1 MPSAMKT
8 DSFRNLKLMKKIF
21 LFPCLLLAFALGAC
35 SSDEETDMTIELASP
50 QLKATTN
57 VNMVTIT
64 WTEIPKTAGYAYRFD
79 GGEYT
84 EVGADV
90 LKYTG
95 AMTDGAHVFEIY
107 AVGNKTHTTDS
118 AVRKIEFEISLTL
131 PSPQPKAVT
140 VGSTT
145 TISWDA
151 VPNAAGYAYSVDGA
165 AEVTVKADVLSYSS
179 DFSGGKHTFAIR
191 ALGDGGVT
199 SADSAVKSIEFDVV
213 DTSNGVYA
221 KKTSG
226 AIVKLTEGAAGI
238 FTTTLDCSAADS
250 FTVLI
255 DNAEHGFME
264 FSGNGCV
271 GTVNSEYSSM
281 PFYNTVFTGY
291 VRESIGRLSKT
302 GTLRPLYTNLEA
314 DGKVYLKIDCTDPDS
329 PIYYMQ
335 LEKAADATTV
345 LELYFDL
352 FTYGG
357 DWVNQNK
364 GGTGVDKTVDALVD
378 GTEAG
383 TKSGATTGTKQ
394 GYTLV
399 SSSEPGVEAYMAN
412 RGITGWA
419 AENIYEYPGYIRL
432 GVSKPK
438 TSPSELFGVLTTPEL
453 NAAGNLKVTFDGLR
467 FASEGDISVKVL
479 GGGTIAAAS
488 VVVDG
493 SGNPVSITPEAGNDT
508 FLIKLAYNTKFANAA
523 QKSWSNFTFTV
534 ENATA
539 QTRISWDSSSAGT
552 SSAGRYCL
560 DNIVIKKN

>member
-1 MPSAMKT
+1 
-8 DSFRNLKLMKKIF
+8 MKKIL

-64 WTEIPKTAGYAYRFD
+64 WTEIAKTAGYAYRFD

-84 EVGADV
+84 QVGADV

-95 AMTDGAHVFEIY
+95 AMSDGSHTFEIY
-107 AVGNKTHTTDS
+107 AVGNNIHTTDS
-118 AVRKIEFEISLTL
+118 AVRKIEFEINLTL

-140 VGSTT
+140 TGSTT
-145 TISWDA
+145 TISWKA

-165 AEVTVKADVLSYSS
+165 DEVKVGANVLSYSAS
-179 DFSGGKHTFAIR
+179 FSGGKHTFTIR

-199 SADSAVKSIEFDVV
+199 SADSPAKSIEFDVV
-213 DTSNGVYA
+213 DTSTGVYA
-221 KKTSG
+221 KKASG
-226 AIVKLTEGAAGI
+226 AIVKLTEGASGI
-238 FTTTLDCSAADS
+238 FTTSLDCTATDS

-255 DNAEHGFME
+255 DNTEYGFTE
-264 FSGNGCV
+264 YGGNGCV

-281 PFYNTVFTGY
+281 PFYNGVFTGY

-302 GTLRPLYTNLEA
+302 GTLRPLYTNLQTDA
-314 DGKVYLKIDCTDPDS
+314 KVSLKIDCTDPDT
-329 PIYYMQ
+329 PRYYMQ
-335 LEKAADATTV
+335 LEQEADPAMV

-357 DWVNQNK
+357 DWVNTNK
-364 GGTGVDKTVDALVD
+364 GGTGLDAIVSATID
-378 GTEAG
+378 GTEPG

-399 SSSEPGVEAYMAN
+399 SSTEPGVEAYMAN
-412 RGITGWA
+412 RGITGWT
-419 AENIYEYPGYIRL
+419 AENIYEFPGYIRL
-432 GVSKPK
+432 SVKGTPNK
-438 TSPSELFGVLTTPEL
+438 FGVLTTPEL

-467 FASEGDISVKVL
+467 FASEGDIAVKVL
-479 GGGTIAAAS
+479 GGGTITSAS

-493 SGNPVSITPEAGNDT
+493 AGSPVTITPESDNT
-508 FLIKLAYNTKFANAA
+508 SFLILAAHNTKFANTA
-523 QKSWSNFTFTV
+523 QKTWSNFTFTV
-534 ENATA
+534 EGATT
-539 QTRISWDSSSAGT
+539 QTRISWDSSSA
-552 SSAGRYCL
+552 SDSNNGRYCL

>member
-1 MPSAMKT
+1 
-8 DSFRNLKLMKKIF
+8 MKKIF

-35 SSDEETDMTIELASP
+35 SSDEEADMTIELASP

-95 AMTDGAHVFEIY
+95 AMTNGPHMFEIY

-118 AVRKIEFEISLTL
+118 AVRKIEFEIDLTL

-145 TISWDA
+145 TISWEA

-165 AEVTVKADVLSYSS
+165 AEVTVKANVLSYAA

-199 SADSAVKSIEFDVV
+199 STDSAAKTIEFDVV
-213 DTSNGVYA
+213 DTSDGVYA

-281 PFYNTVFTGY
+281 PTYNGVFTGAY
-291 VRESIGRLSKT
+291 VRESVGRLSKT
-302 GTLRPLYTNLEA
+302 GTLRPLYTNLGA

-329 PIYYMQ
+329 PIYYMR

-364 GGTGVDKTVDALVD
+364 GGTGVDKTVDATVD

-383 TKSGATTGTKQ
+383 TKSGAATGTKQ

-399 SSSEPGVEAYMAN
+399 SSSEPGVKAYMAN

-432 GVSKPK
+432 SVKGTPNK
-438 TSPSELFGVLTTPEL
+438 FGVLTTPER

-467 FASEGDISVKVL
+467 FASEGDITVKVL

-493 SGNPVSITPEAGNDT
+493 AGSPVTITPEAGNDT
-508 FLIKLAYNTKFANAA
+508 FLIKLAHNTKFANAE
-523 QKSWSNFTFTV
+523 QKTWSNFTFTV

-539 QTRISWDSSSAGT
+539 QTQISWDASSAPD
-552 SSAGRYCL
+552 SNSGRYCL